1 MKLIILLAA
10 LRIAPP
16 VVVRTVLACCAVR
29 CSALHA
35 HCAIS
40 YLAAQKM
47 SKRGEDLYEIL
58 LRTMKNVNQS
68 ALLFPKSVIYNH
80 N

>member
-47 SKRGEDLYEIL
+47 SMRVGGSLCGPFADNAECQPIGAFIPQERNL
-58 LRTMKNVNQS
+58 
-68 ALLFPKSVIYNH
+68 
-80 N
+80 